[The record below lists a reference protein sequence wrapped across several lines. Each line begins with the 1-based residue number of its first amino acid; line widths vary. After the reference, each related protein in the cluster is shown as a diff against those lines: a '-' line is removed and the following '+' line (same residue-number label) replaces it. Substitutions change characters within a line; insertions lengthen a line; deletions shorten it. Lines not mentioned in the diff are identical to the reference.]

1 VAAAGAVATA
11 PAAATDP
18 YRILQVA
25 PNADL
30 EAIHAAYRRLA
41 RRYHPDLNPRP
52 EAAAQ
57 MRAIN
62 AAYGLLSDPAQRAVY
77 DARRFL
83 PRTPAVTAPPSPR
96 AGPVV
101 MVSTPPT
108 ALQRRVDRIVAILG
122 VILVVA
128 IGYYAVSVIP
138 YSERQ
143 FRAQADPRYAPVPRQ
158 VPTVATANSPGQAG
172 ADHTPD
178 HAAGPQVPAR
188 LLSDAG
194 LRDFPGTVLL
204 APSTLEPFA
213 SLPILRLDAASRG
226 IARYAVYYGDLTN
239 GGATISGLVGR
250 DSFDAGAP
258 RFADCGVDAAYCSGP
273 VAGQSPGP
281 PGLEMFRAPELVMGS
296 PAFVT
301 HRVCCNGVFWSL
313 SWYEQRTNM
322 SYTIDLSRS
331 VAARYGSPLAEHDV
345 VAAHA
350 VAALATQL
358 VRLP

>member
-1 VAAAGAVATA
+1 MATA

-41 RRYHPDLNPRP
+41 RRYHPDLNPQS
-52 EAAAQ
+52 EAAEW

-62 AAYGLLSDPAQRAVY
+62 AAYGLLSDPARRAVY
-77 DARRFL
+77 DAQRYFSRSPAATVPVP
-83 PRTPAVTAPPSPR
+83 PRPR
-96 AGPVV
+96 PVV
-101 MVSTPPT
+101 IVAKPPT
-108 ALQRRVDRIVAILG
+108 PLQRRVDRIVAVLG
-122 VILVVA
+122 VILLVA
-128 IGYYAVSVIP
+128 IGFYAVSVIP
-138 YSERQ
+138 YAERQ
-143 FRAQADPRYAPVPRQ
+143 FQAEVDPRYAPLPRMAA
-158 VPTVATANSPGQAG
+158 PATGPASV
-172 ADHTPD
+172 DHFTTPSI
-178 HAAGPQVPAR
+178 PER
-188 LLSDAG
+188 LRLDAG
-194 LRDFPGTVLL
+194 LKDFPGTVLV

-213 SLPILRLDAASRG
+213 GLPILRLDSASRG

-250 DSFDAGAP
+250 AAFDGGAP
-258 RFADCGVDAAYCSGP
+258 RFADCRVDSEYCAGL
-273 VAGQSPGP
+273 VAGQPPGP
-281 PGLEMFRAPELVMGS
+281 PGLEMFRAPQLVMDS

-331 VAARYGSPLAEHDV
+331 VAARYGSLAAEGDES
-345 VAAHA
+345 AAHA
-350 VAALATQL
+350 VGALAAQL